1 MENKKNQEELD
12 LLLSLDNEDDE
23 RVLETPP
30 GSPSAPPP
38 VCLTDDEEEESP
50 KRRRSRGQAA
60 DMSDFTSVVQDYI
73 QPLPT
78 SKQPNKKCDNI
89 EKFSGLRLRNQLLST
104 AQISD
109 LFSDIRFVRLP
120 TIKNLLM
127 GDKLSGCWAT
137 MGVLTEIGQ
146 PRTSS
151 IGQPYCIWKLSSLN
165 DNSNTLVSLFLFGD
179 AYKKKTDKEAV
190 GGSVFG
196 LFNCSLRKDKMGSDF
211 SLSVNSAKQMVK
223 LGVSADYGVCTSKR
237 TDGTTCTS
245 VVNKLNAKE
254 HSARFINWY
263 TTFIP
268 LVFCHRQTMLSLTHH
283 DFVFAQNA
291 SDKFATMRGEL
302 KGGNLRRSF
311 RDPKSSQ
318 GIYTVESTPVVDRSG
333 NKKANQPVRVLS
345 VEGLRKAL
353 SGADKVTPNVHSQ
366 GIRFLNEMA
375 KQSALKKKSEAVNK
389 PVEKRKASNTKET
402 QVKRKREAP
411 HKKETPEIATGK
423 MMVLDF
429 CSSDEE

>member
-12 LLLSLDNEDDE
+12 LLLSLDNDEDDE

-30 GSPSAPPP
+30 ASPSAPP
-38 VCLTDDEEEESP
+38 VCLTDEEESP
-50 KRRRSRGQAA
+50 KRRRSRGQAS

-73 QPLPT
+73 QPLP
-78 SKQPNKKCDNI
+78 SNKQPNNNKCDNI
-89 EKFSGLRLRNQLLST
+89 EKFSGLRLRNQLLTPS
-104 AQISD
+104 QISD

-120 TIKNLLM
+120 TIKNLM
-127 GDKLSGCWAT
+127 MSDKLSGCWAT

-151 IGQPYCIWKLSSLN
+151 IGQPYCIWKLSSLD
-165 DNSNTLVSLFLFGD
+165 DNSNDTLVSLFLFGD
-179 AYKKKTDKEAV
+179 AFKKKTDKEAV

-237 TDGTTCTS
+237 KDGTTCTS
-245 VVNKLNAKE
+245 VVNK
-254 HSARFINWY
+254 RQGG
-263 TTFIP
+263 
-268 LVFCHRQTMLSLTHH
+268 FCKIHKL
-283 DFVFAQNA
+283 NA

-318 GIYTVESTPVVDRSG
+318 GIYTVEQPPVVDRSG

-375 KQSALKKKSEAVNK
+375 KQSALKNVNNKKSEAVNK
-389 PVEKRKASNTKET
+389 SVEKRKAASNTKET
-402 QVKRKREAP
+402 QVKRKREEA
-411 HKKETPEIATGK
+411 HNKKETPEISTGK

>member
-245 VVNKLNAKE
+245 VVNKRQGA
-254 HSARFINWY
+254 
-263 TTFIP
+263 
-268 LVFCHRQTMLSLTHH
+268 FCKIHKL
-283 DFVFAQNA
+283 NA

>member
-146 PRTSS
+146 PKTSS

-245 VVNKLNAKE
+245 VVNKRQGA
-254 HSARFINWY
+254 
-263 TTFIP
+263 
-268 LVFCHRQTMLSLTHH
+268 FCKIHKL
-283 DFVFAQNA
+283 NA

-375 KQSALKKKSEAVNK
+375 KQSALNKKSEAVNK

>member
-1 MENKKNQEELD
+1 MENKNQEDLD
-12 LLLSLDNEDDE
+12 LLLSLDDDE

-30 GSPSAPPP
+30 GSPSAPP
-38 VCLTDDEEEESP
+38 VYLTDEEESP
-50 KRRRSRGQAA
+50 KRRRGQA
-60 DMSDFTSVVQDYI
+60 DLSDFRSVVQDCIDYNPK
-73 QPLPT
+73 PLPKLT
-78 SKQPNKKCDNI
+78 NKPKCDI
-89 EKFSGLRLRNQLLST
+89 EKFSGLRLRNQLLSP

-137 MGVLTEIGQ
+137 MGVLTEKGQ

-151 IGQPYCIWKLSSLN
+151 IGQSYCIWKICSLN
-165 DNSNTLVSLFLFGD
+165 DNSTVSLFLFGD
-179 AYKKKTDKEAV
+179 AYKKNETEKAA
-190 GGSVFG
+190 SVFG
-196 LFNCSLRKDKMGSDF
+196 LFNSSLRKDKMGSDF

-223 LGVSADYGVCTSKR
+223 LGVSADYGVCTAKR
-237 TDGTTCTS
+237 KDGTTCTS
-245 VVNKLNAKE
+245 VVNKRQGA
-254 HSARFINWY
+254 
-263 TTFIP
+263 
-268 LVFCHRQTMLSLTHH
+268 FCKNHKL
-283 DFVFAQNA
+283 NA
-291 SDKFATMRGEL
+291 SDKFATMRSEL
-302 KGGNLRRSF
+302 KGGNLRTSF
-311 RDPKSSQ
+311 RDPKSQ
-318 GIYTVESTPVVDRSG
+318 GIYTVEPPVDRSG

-375 KQSALKKKSEAVNK
+375 KQSALKNVNKKSEAVNK
-389 PVEKRKASNTKET
+389 SVEKRKASNAKET
-402 QVKRKREAP
+402 QVKRKREA
-411 HKKETPEIATGK
+411 HGSDKKDTTPEIATGK